1 MAGASGRRRSP
12 HRAVRN
18 SGEDTEGKLRSLHES
33 LRWHRGR
40 GCLKGQTDLGSG
52 EKLDTLGF
60 SEAAPSPHL
69 LLQELC
75 RDVLIFHLPLF
86 SCCLTAS
93 GARTVGTQLMIME
106 INIRNFL
113 GILNFLPSIS
123 EISGHRSNTSGTEN
137 KTKQPPSPT
146 KGNRKNKTKP
156 TKTSF
161 WEACCPGTQEGINLG
176 FAFWADFQVQD
187 FLSPVCC
194 TGWLYFLGEVFDE

>member
-1 MAGASGRRRSP
+1 MASASGRRRSP

-60 SEAAPSPHL
+60 SEAAPYPHL

-75 RDVLIFHLPLF
+75 RESYFFTHLPRLP
-86 SCCLTAS
+86 CCLTAS

-137 KTKQPPSPT
+137 KTKQPPPP
-146 KGNRKNKTKP
+146 NKK
-156 TKTSF
+156 K
-161 WEACCPGTQEGINLG
+161 L
-176 FAFWADFQVQD
+176 
-187 FLSPVCC
+187 
-194 TGWLYFLGEVFDE
+194 